1 MTATLAATLA
11 FAAAELAIVRRN
23 RLLLAA
29 TVLMVLFA
37 GALTLLGARATGAL
51 GVDLLTA
58 ATASLATLSVYLV
71 PLIALLLAFDAVA
84 GEIER
89 GTLALTLTHPAP
101 RLALILGKFLA
112 HLAALGLAAAA
123 GYGAAAGVALAAGGA
138 SAESLLGLA
147 RLWGGAM
154 LLGAAFLGI
163 GYAVSA
169 RARSAGPAAG
179 YAIGVWLV
187 AVVLY
192 DVALL
197 AGLMAGD
204 GSGPFATRVFPWLLI
219 ANPADAFR
227 LATLPEGQAAELA
240 SGFAAAGAAAGTAPL
255 VSLLLWPVA
264 ALGLAWAS
272 FRRIEP

>member
-1 MTATLAATLA
+1 MRAALA
-11 FAAAELAIVRRN
+11 FAAAELTVAARN
-23 RLLLAA
+23 RLVLAA
-29 TVLMVLFA
+29 ALMMVLFA
-37 GALTLLGARATGAL
+37 AALTLLGAGATGAL

-89 GTLALTLTHPAP
+89 GTLALTLSYPAP
-101 RLALILGKFLA
+101 RLALIGGKFLA
-112 HLAALGLAAAA
+112 HLAALGLALALGFGTAAA
-123 GYGAAAGVALAAGGA
+123 VALAAGGA

-147 RLWGGAM
+147 RLAGGAL

-163 GYAVSA
+163 GYSLSA
-169 RARSAGPAAG
+169 RARQPGAAAG
-179 YAIGVWLV
+179 FAIGAWLLF
-187 AVVLY
+187 VVLY

-197 AGLMAGD
+197 AGLIADTG
-204 GSGPFATRVFPWLLI
+204 GGAFSERVFPWLLI

-227 LATLPEGQAAELA
+227 LVTLPQGQAAELA

-255 VSLLLWPVA
+255 VSLLLWP
-264 ALGLAWAS
+264 ALALALAWAS
-272 FRRIEP
+272 FRKVEP